1 VWGDPN
7 LNRQF
12 FAIRQQILSLPRNK
26 HDLRLAVSEMRE
38 KMRSHLLIKQ
48 ANHVDLKQSV
58 GGITDIEFLVQYW
71 LLAHANHIPAITQWS
86 DTLRLLD
93 MFVKSEIIDIHQAT
107 NLQDCYLMLRREIHR
122 NDLQDQALVE
132 VNADIEA
139 VLNSVKTVY
148 QAVLR

>member
-1 VWGDPN
+1 
-7 LNRQF
+7 
-12 FAIRQQILSLPRNK
+12 
-26 HDLRLAVSEMRE
+26 
-38 KMRSHLLIKQ
+38 
-48 ANHVDLKQSV
+48 VDLKQSV